1 MSSGSEWLNVERA
14 FRGKDGANCNQ
25 PSDEKAGIAQECHTR
40 MSRNRYMVS
49 IVFLTFFVMSLL
61 TNILGPIVPDIIT
74 SFKVT
79 LAAAAFLPFSFFI
92 AYGVMSVPAGFLVER
107 FGEKPVM
114 IAAFLAGTTG
124 SLSFAVHPSYRVA
137 VVSLF
142 VMGSGMATLQTAINP
157 LLRVSGG
164 EEHFAFNSAFA
175 QLIFGIASFIS
186 PYIYSYLV
194 LNLGRSTHQSP
205 LLDFLARITP
215 HYLPWASMYWIFA
228 VFTLL
233 MVPVLLFSR
242 FPRVERTADESAGSW
257 EMYGSLFR
265 KPMVWAFFGCVFA
278 YVGSEQGTADWIS
291 KFLSSYHGFDPHT
304 TGATAV
310 SWFWGLLTAGC
321 FIGMGLLKI
330 FDSRYVLIGT
340 CVGALLCLTAA
351 LFGPANVSVIAFP
364 AIGLFASV
372 MWPIL
377 VSLALNSVSE
387 HHGSFAGILSTG
399 IMGGAIVPLIIGR
412 IGDHF
417 GLRAGVAFLYV
428 TFGCVLSVGFW
439 ARPIVTNA
447 TVSLKKTAVQ
457 STT

>member
-1 MSSGSEWLNVERA
+1 
-14 FRGKDGANCNQ
+14 
-25 PSDEKAGIAQECHTR
+25 

-114 IAAFLAGTTG
+114 IAAFLAGTAG

-205 LLDFLARITP
+205 LLNFLARITP
-215 HYLPWASMYWIFA
+215 HDLPWASMYWIFA

-340 CVGALLCLTAA
+340 CIGALLCLTAA
-351 LFGPANVSVIAFP
+351 LFGAANVSLIAFP

-399 IMGGAIVPLIIGR
+399 IMGGAVVPLIIGR

-417 GLRAGVAFLYV
+417 GLRAGVAFLYL
-428 TFGCVLSVGFW
+428 TFACVLTVGFW
-439 ARPIVTNA
+439 AKPIVTNA

-457 STT
+457 PTT